1 MVTTPTGEPVAMVH
15 CNNCTS
21 DLNAWVDLFKETLDL
36 FGADVSMND
45 LYGKL
50 YNKALEGD
58 ADCGGLLAYNYFSG
72 EHVTGFE
79 EGRPLFVRK
88 PDAEFTLFNFMRTH
102 LYTSLGSLKTC
113 MDILLKE

>member
-15 CNNCTS
+15 YNNCTS

-79 EGRPLFVRK
+79 EGRPCSSASRMRHL
-88 PDAEFTLFNFMRTH
+88 PCPTLCGRICTH
-102 LYTSLGSLKTC
+102 PL
-113 MDILLKE
+113 EP